1 LDNLTNLTHLTFG
14 WEFNK
19 PLTNSLGNLS
29 QLKYLELVSFNYNHQ
44 IELPSNI
51 KILSLNSNNISL
63 IDNLHN
69 SIEELNL
76 GKQFNLPL
84 DNLQSSIKS
93 IKFDKQSEYNKPLTN
108 LPCLLEI
115 LELPD
120 DYTIPVMNIGS
131 QCEIIAKK

>member
-14 WEFNK
+14 ACFSH
-19 PLTNSLGNLS
+19 PLTNSLDNLTNLTHLTFGYYFS
-29 QLKYLELVSFNYNHQ
+29 HPLTNLLNNQTQLKYLELGNINYNHQ

-63 IDNLHN
+63 IDNLPN

-76 GKQFNLPL
+76 GRYFNLPC
-84 DNLQSSIKS
+84 S
-93 IKFDKQSEYNKPLTN
+93 F
-108 LPCLLEI
+108 EI

-120 DYTIPVMNIGS
+120 CYTIPVMNVDS
-131 QCEIIAKK
+131 RCKIIKN